1 MKKHTISLVA
11 LALLITICAMTG
23 CRKSKPVDNTPAPQG
38 LYLGIVGFNSDLYT
52 MPLGLLNQ
60 ETKHNFVDFVDGL
73 SMQNGTILYHAVN
86 TGLNSL
92 AAAKIP
98 ENLINVSVVTFT
110 DGLDQGSYVLSDSYN
125 SGSEYLAAVN
135 SRINNELIGGTN
147 ISAYSIGVRG
157 SDVSDIEGFR
167 NNLKKLSSDPVNN
180 VFEVNNMSEASE
192 KFAQIAQQ
200 LYNQSTFYNV
210 TLRLPAQEPN
220 TKIRFTFDNVNAAE
234 NSQIYIE
241 GTYIRTNGKG
251 QLTDIRYVGLECM
264 SGVAVTASS
273 EGIFDVFSFRNLTDL
288 NGVQMTTDYVK
299 QWIWI
304 VSAEKWQYNSEFT
317 PAGNTAI
324 ARSEGIFD
332 VFAFKNLTD
341 LDGNQIVTN
350 YVKQWSLIPS
360 SMQWQYN
367 SEFTPSGNTEIVDE
381 YKSAMIMLV
390 LDCSSSL
397 GNDFANMKTAVNQFI
412 ETLSGNY
419 NGK

>member
-1 MKKHTISLVA
+1 MKKHILSVAVLA
-11 LALLITICAMTG
+11 LAVTLTTFTS
-23 CRKSKPVDNTPAPQG
+23 CRKPKAEDNTPAKEG
-38 LYLGIVGFNSDLYT
+38 LYLGIVGFNSELYT

-60 ETKHNFVDFVDGL
+60 DTKREFVNFVDGL
-73 SMQNGTILYHAVN
+73 AMQNGTILYHAVN

-110 DGLDQGSYVLSDSYN
+110 DGLDQGSYILSDYN
-125 SGSEYLAAVN
+125 SGSEYLSAVN
-135 SRINNELIGGTN
+135 SRINNELIGGSN

-157 SDVSDIEGFR
+157 SDVADVDSFR
-167 NNLKKLSSDPVNN
+167 NNLKKLSSDPVHN
-180 VFEVNNMSEASE
+180 VFEVNNMSEAQE

-210 TLRLPAQEPN
+210 TLKLPAQEPN
-220 TKIRFTFDNVNAAE
+220 TKIRFTFDNINEATASE
-234 NSQIYIE
+234 CYIE

-273 EGIFDVFSFRNLTDL
+273 EGIFDVFAFQNLTDMGG
-288 NGVQMTTDYVK
+288 NQISTDYVK
-299 QWIWI
+299 QWNWLE
-304 VSAEKWQYNSEFT
+304 STS
-317 PAGNTAI
+317 
-324 ARSEGIFD
+324 
-332 VFAFKNLTD
+332 
-341 LDGNQIVTN
+341 
-350 YVKQWSLIPS
+350 
-360 SMQWQYN
+360 QWQYN
-367 SEFTPSGNTEIVDE
+367 SEFTPSGNTEVVNE

-397 GNDFANMKTAVNQFI
+397 GSDFVNMKTAANGFI

-419 NGK
+419 NGR

>member
-1 MKKHTISLVA
+1 
-11 LALLITICAMTG
+11 
-23 CRKSKPVDNTPAPQG
+23 
-38 LYLGIVGFNSDLYT
+38 

-60 ETKHNFVDFVDGL
+60 DTKREFVNFVDGL
-73 SMQNGTILYHAVN
+73 AMQNGTILYHAVN

-110 DGLDQGSYVLSDSYN
+110 DGLDQGSYILSNYN

-157 SDVSDIEGFR
+157 SDVADVESFR
-167 NNLKKLSSDPVNN
+167 NNLNKLSSDPAHN
-180 VFEVNNMSEASE
+180 VFEVSNMSEASE

-210 TLRLPAQEPN
+210 TLKLPAQEPN
-220 TKIRFTFDNVNAAE
+220 TKLRFTFDNVSEATA
-234 NSQIYIE
+234 SQCYIE

-273 EGIFDVFSFRNLTDL
+273 EGIFDVFAFQNLTDTEG
-288 NGVQMTTDYVK
+288 NQISTDYVK
-299 QWIWI
+299 QWNWLE
-304 VSAEKWQYNSEFT
+304 ST
-317 PAGNTAI
+317 T
-324 ARSEGIFD
+324 
-332 VFAFKNLTD
+332 
-341 LDGNQIVTN
+341 
-350 YVKQWSLIPS
+350 
-360 SMQWQYN
+360 QWQYN
-367 SEFTPSGNTEIVDE
+367 SEFTPSGNTEVVNE

-397 GNDFANMKTAVNQFI
+397 GSDFVNMKTAANGFI

-419 NGK
+419 NGR

>member
-1 MKKHTISLVA
+1 MKKHIVSVAVLTIAVMLTAFTS
-11 LALLITICAMTG
+11 
-23 CRKSKPVDNTPAPQG
+23 CRKPMAEDTTPAKEG
-38 LYLGIVGFNSDLYT
+38 LYLGIVGFNSELYT

-60 ETKHNFVDFVDGL
+60 DTKREFVSFVDGL

-125 SGSEYLAAVN
+125 SGNEYLSAVN
-135 SRINNELIGGTN
+135 SRINNELIGGAN

-180 VFEVNNMSEASE
+180 VFEVSNMSEASE

-200 LYNQSTFYNV
+200 LYNQSTLYNV
-210 TLRLPAQEPN
+210 TLKLPAQEPN
-220 TKIRFTFDNVNAAE
+220 TKIRFTFDNVTDVNE
-234 NSQIYIE
+234 SQCYIE
-241 GTYIRTNGKG
+241 GTYIRNSGKG
-251 QLTDIRYVGLECM
+251 QLTDIQYVGLACM
-264 SGVAVTASS
+264 SGIAVTAST
-273 EGIFDVFSFRNLTDL
+273 EGIFDLFSFQNLTDM
-288 NGVQMTTDYVK
+288 NGTQISTDYVK
-299 QWIWI
+299 QWNWL
-304 VSAEKWQYNSEFT
+304 E
-317 PAGNTAI
+317 
-324 ARSEGIFD
+324 
-332 VFAFKNLTD
+332 
-341 LDGNQIVTN
+341 
-350 YVKQWSLIPS
+350 S
-360 SMQWQYN
+360 SSQWQYN
-367 SEFTPSGNTEIVDE
+367 SEFTPSGNTQVVNE

-397 GNDFANMKTAVNQFI
+397 GSDFINMKTAANGFI

-419 NGK
+419 SGR

>member
-1 MKKHTISLVA
+1 MLTTFSS
-11 LALLITICAMTG
+11 
-23 CRKSKPVDNTPAPQG
+23 CRKPKAEDNTPAKEG

-60 ETKHNFVDFVDGL
+60 DTKREFVNFVDGL
-73 SMQNGTILYHAVN
+73 AMQNGTILYHAVN

-110 DGLDQGSYVLSDSYN
+110 DGLDQGSYILSNYN

-135 SRINNELIGGTN
+135 GRINNELIGGTN

-157 SDVSDIEGFR
+157 SDVADVESFR
-167 NNLKKLSSDPVNN
+167 NNLNKLSSDPAHN

-200 LYNQSTFYNV
+200 LYTQSTFYNV
-210 TLRLPAQEPN
+210 TLKLPAQEPN
-220 TKIRFTFDNVNAAE
+220 TKLRFTFDNVSEATA
-234 NSQIYIE
+234 SQCYIE

-273 EGIFDVFSFRNLTDL
+273 EGIFDVFAFQNLTDTEG
-288 NGVQMTTDYVK
+288 NQISTDYVK
-299 QWIWI
+299 QWNWLE
-304 VSAEKWQYNSEFT
+304 ST
-317 PAGNTAI
+317 T
-324 ARSEGIFD
+324 
-332 VFAFKNLTD
+332 
-341 LDGNQIVTN
+341 
-350 YVKQWSLIPS
+350 
-360 SMQWQYN
+360 QWQYN
-367 SEFTPSGNTEIVDE
+367 SEFTPSGNTEVVNE

-397 GNDFANMKTAVNQFI
+397 GSDFVNMKTAANGFI

-419 NGK
+419 NGR

>member
-1 MKKHTISLVA
+1 MKKHILSVA
-11 LALLITICAMTG
+11 VLALVVTLTTFTS
-23 CRKSKPVDNTPAPQG
+23 CRKPKAEDNTPAKEG
-38 LYLGIVGFNSDLYT
+38 LYLGIVGFNSELYT

-60 ETKHNFVDFVDGL
+60 DTKSNFEKFVDEL
-73 SMQNGTILYHAVN
+73 AMQNGTILYHAVN

-92 AAAKIP
+92 ADAKIP

-110 DGLDQGSYVLSDSYN
+110 DGLDQGSYILSDYN

-157 SDVSDIEGFR
+157 SDVADVESFR
-167 NNLKKLSSDPVNN
+167 NNLKKLSSDPVHN

-210 TLRLPAQEPN
+210 TLKLPAQEPN
-220 TKIRFTFDNVNAAE
+220 TKIRFTFDNVSEATA
-234 NSQIYIE
+234 SQCYIE

-251 QLTDIRYVGLECM
+251 QLTDIRYVGLECK

-273 EGIFDVFSFRNLTDL
+273 EGIFDVFAFRDLTDL
-288 NGVQMTTDYVK
+288 NGAQISTDYVK
-299 QWIWI
+299 QWNWLE
-304 VSAEKWQYNSEFT
+304 SGS
-317 PAGNTAI
+317 
-324 ARSEGIFD
+324 
-332 VFAFKNLTD
+332 
-341 LDGNQIVTN
+341 
-350 YVKQWSLIPS
+350 
-360 SMQWQYN
+360 QWQYN
-367 SEFTPSGNTEIVDE
+367 SEFTPSGNTEVVNE

-397 GNDFANMKTAVNQFI
+397 GSDFVNMKTAANGFI

-419 NGK
+419 NGR

>member
-1 MKKHTISLVA
+1 MKKHILSVVG
-11 LALLITICAMTG
+11 LALVVMFSTFTS
-23 CRKSKPVDNTPAPQG
+23 CRKPKAEDHTPAKEG
-38 LYLGIVGFNSDLYT
+38 LYLGIVGFNSELYT

-60 ETKHNFVDFVDGL
+60 DTKHNFENFVDGL

-92 AAAKIP
+92 ASAKIP

-135 SRINNELIGGTN
+135 SRINNELIGGSN
-147 ISAYSIGVRG
+147 ISAYSISVRG
-157 SDVSDIEGFR
+157 SDVADVDSFR
-167 NNLKKLSSDPVNN
+167 NNLKKLSSDPVHN
-180 VFEVNNMSEASE
+180 VFEVNNMNEAQE

-210 TLRLPAQEPN
+210 TLKLPAQEPN
-220 TKIRFTFDNVNAAE
+220 TRIRFTFDNINEVTA
-234 NSQIYIE
+234 SQCYIE

-251 QLTDIRYVGLECM
+251 QLTDVRYVGLECM

-273 EGIFDVFSFRNLTDL
+273 EGIFDVFSFQNLTDMGG
-288 NGVQMTTDYVK
+288 NQISTDYVK
-299 QWIWI
+299 QWNWLE
-304 VSAEKWQYNSEFT
+304 STS
-317 PAGNTAI
+317 
-324 ARSEGIFD
+324 
-332 VFAFKNLTD
+332 
-341 LDGNQIVTN
+341 
-350 YVKQWSLIPS
+350 
-360 SMQWQYN
+360 QWQYN
-367 SEFTPSGNTEIVDE
+367 SEFTPTGNTEVVNE

-397 GNDFANMKTAVNQFI
+397 GSDFVNMKTAANGFI

-419 NGK
+419 NGR

>member
-1 MKKHTISLVA
+1 MKKHILSVA
-11 LALLITICAMTG
+11 VLALVVTLTTFTS
-23 CRKSKPVDNTPAPQG
+23 CRKPKAEDNTPAKEG
-38 LYLGIVGFNSDLYT
+38 LYLGIVGFNSELYT

-60 ETKHNFVDFVDGL
+60 DTKTNFEKFVDEL
-73 SMQNGTILYHAVN
+73 AMQNGTILYHAVN

-92 AAAKIP
+92 ADAKIP

-110 DGLDQGSYVLSDSYN
+110 DGLDQGSYILSDYN

-147 ISAYSIGVRG
+147 S
-157 SDVSDIEGFR
+157 FR
-167 NNLKKLSSDPVNN
+167 NNLKKLSSDPVHN

-210 TLRLPAQEPN
+210 TLKLPAQEPN
-220 TKIRFTFDNVNAAE
+220 TKIRFTFDNVSEATA
-234 NSQIYIE
+234 SQCYIE

-251 QLTDIRYVGLECM
+251 QLTDIRYVGLECK

-273 EGIFDVFSFRNLTDL
+273 EGIFDVFAFRDLTDL
-288 NGVQMTTDYVK
+288 NGAQISTDYVK
-299 QWIWI
+299 QWNWLE
-304 VSAEKWQYNSEFT
+304 S
-317 PAGNTAI
+317 G
-324 ARSEGIFD
+324 G
-332 VFAFKNLTD
+332 
-341 LDGNQIVTN
+341 
-350 YVKQWSLIPS
+350 
-360 SMQWQYN
+360 QWQYN
-367 SEFTPSGNTEIVDE
+367 SEFTPSGNTEVVNE

-397 GNDFANMKTAVNQFI
+397 GSDFVNMKTAANGFI

-419 NGK
+419 NGR

>member
-1 MKKHTISLVA
+1 M
-11 LALLITICAMTG
+11 LALTLSTFTS
-23 CRKSKPVDNTPAPQG
+23 CRKKPIDNTPAPEG
-38 LYLGIVGFNSDLYT
+38 LYLGIVGFNSELYT

-60 ETKHNFVDFVDGL
+60 NTKHTFENFVDGL
-73 SMQNGTILYHAVN
+73 AMQNGTILYHAVN

-110 DGLDQGSYVLSDSYN
+110 DGLDQGSYILSNYN
-125 SGSEYLAAVN
+125 SGTEYLNAVN
-135 SRINNELIGGTN
+135 NRIKNELIGGTN

-157 SDVSDIEGFR
+157 SDVTDVVSFQ

-180 VFEVNNMSEASE
+180 VFEVNNMAEASE
-192 KFAQIAQQ
+192 KFAEIAQQ

-210 TLRLPAQEPN
+210 TLKLPAQEPN
-220 TKIRFTFDNVNAAE
+220 TKIRFTFDNVNEAE

-251 QLTDIRYVGLECM
+251 QLTNIVYQGLESI
-264 SGVAVTASS
+264 SGTTVTAST

-299 QWIWI
+299 QWNWI
-304 VSAEKWQYNSEFT
+304 VSAEQWQYNSEFT
-317 PAGNTAI
+317 PAGN
-324 ARSEGIFD
+324 SE
-332 VFAFKNLTD
+332 T
-341 LDGNQIVTN
+341 
-350 YVKQWSLIPS
+350 
-360 SMQWQYN
+360 
-367 SEFTPSGNTEIVDE
+367 VDE

-390 LDCSSSL
+390 LDCSNSL
-397 GNDFANMKTAVNQFI
+397 GNDFTTVKTAANSFI

-419 NGK
+419 GGRK

>member
-1 MKKHTISLVA
+1 MKKHILSVVV
-11 LALLITICAMTG
+11 LALVVVLSTLTS
-23 CRKSKPVDNTPAPQG
+23 CRKPKAEDNIPAKEG
-38 LYLGIVGFNSDLYT
+38 LYLGIVGFNSELYT

-60 ETKHNFVDFVDGL
+60 DTKREFVNFVDGL
-73 SMQNGTILYHAVN
+73 AMQNGTILYHAVN

-110 DGLDQGSYVLSDSYN
+110 DGLDQGSYILSDYN
-125 SGSEYLAAVN
+125 SGSEYLSAVN
-135 SRINNELIGGTN
+135 SRINNELVGGSN

-157 SDVSDIEGFR
+157 SDVADVESFR
-167 NNLKKLSSDPVNN
+167 NNLKKLSSDPVHN
-180 VFEVNNMSEASE
+180 VFEVNNMSEAQE

-210 TLRLPAQEPN
+210 TLKLPAQEPN
-220 TKIRFTFDNVNAAE
+220 TRIRFTFDNVSESAT
-234 NSQIYIE
+234 SQCYIE

-273 EGIFDVFSFRNLTDL
+273 EGIFDVFAFKNLTDMGG
-288 NGVQMTTDYVK
+288 NQISTDYVK
-299 QWIWI
+299 QWNWLE
-304 VSAEKWQYNSEFT
+304 STS
-317 PAGNTAI
+317 
-324 ARSEGIFD
+324 
-332 VFAFKNLTD
+332 
-341 LDGNQIVTN
+341 
-350 YVKQWSLIPS
+350 
-360 SMQWQYN
+360 QWQYN
-367 SEFTPSGNTEIVDE
+367 SEFTPSGNTEVVNE

-397 GNDFANMKTAVNQFI
+397 GSDFVNMKTAANGFI

-419 NGK
+419 NGR